1 MRSFSKKSMVLGAAA
16 ALAIAVSG
24 VAYAYWTTSG
34 SGAGS
39 ATAAATNG
47 TLALHA
53 DAVSAITP
61 GSSYSV
67 PIKAD
72 NAGTTD
78 LRVNSVSTVI
88 SSTVPGCQTLIT
100 AGTSGLSFANVN
112 TSAVNVPATTNDVV
126 IGTGSL
132 VWANS
137 STVNQD
143 PCKSAG
149 IVLTFTGTSS

>member
-1 MRSFSKKSMVLGAAA
+1 MRTSVKITA
-16 ALAIAVSG
+16 ALAGTALSVATAG

-34 SGAGS
+34 AGAGS
-39 ATAAATNG
+39 ATAAASNG

-53 DAVSAITP
+53 DAVPAITP

-78 LRVNSVSTVI
+78 LVVNSVSTVV
-88 SSTVPGCQTLIT
+88 SSSVPSCQALIT
-100 AGTSGLSFANVN
+100 AGTSGLSFATVT
-112 TSAVNVPATTNDVV
+112 TSGVTVVHNSTDTV
-126 IGTGSL
+126 IGTGPL

-137 STVNQD
+137 PTVDQSA
-143 PCKSAG
+143 CKSAG
-149 IVLTFTGTSS
+149 IVLTFSG